1 MLSQSTRTKCRSLIM
16 LGCSVTLPLIAMFG
30 SSSPEIAD
38 RSLALPAAARCAE
51 AAAPAAIAQPP
62 GGEVVPAS
70 YLSPEDRGS
79 LVLADDRLATLQRRL
94 EQLGAT
100 YYRLESWGNEGPRF
114 RFECRVA
121 FDRASACAR
130 HFEATDRDPMQAIA
144 AVVRQVEAW
153 VAAQRAGRGT

>member
-1 MLSQSTRTKCRSLIM
+1 M
-16 LGCSVTLPLIAMFG
+16 
-30 SSSPEIAD
+30 
-38 RSLALPAAARCAE
+38 AE
-51 AAAPAAIAQPP
+51 LP
-62 GGEVVPAS
+62 GGEVIPAS
-70 YLSPEDRGS
+70 YETLGQLEERHIAESPEDHEP

-94 EQLGAT
+94 QQLGAT

-153 VAAQRAGRGT
+153 VAAQRTGKGT